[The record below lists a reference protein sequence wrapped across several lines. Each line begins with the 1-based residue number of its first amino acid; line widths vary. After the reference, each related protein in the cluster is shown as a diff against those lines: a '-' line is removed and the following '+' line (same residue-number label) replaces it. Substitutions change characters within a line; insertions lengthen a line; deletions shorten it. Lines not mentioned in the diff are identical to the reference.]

1 MIHFA
6 NFQQIFIKYI
16 LNEDSSLEDS
26 TFIKG
31 SLTKGESMTTVYSS
45 VPADF
50 SNIIES
56 LSANEP
62 NKFEVY

>member
-6 NFQQIFIKYI
+6 NFQQIFIKFV

-50 SNIIES
+50 SHIIDY
-56 LSANEP
+56 LGANEP

>member
-1 MIHFA
+1 M
-6 NFQQIFIKYI
+6 
-16 LNEDSSLEDS
+16 LNEDSLFEDS
-26 TFIKG
+26 TFTKG
-31 SLTKGESMTTVYSS
+31 SLTKGESMITHYSS

-50 SNIIES
+50 SNIIDF